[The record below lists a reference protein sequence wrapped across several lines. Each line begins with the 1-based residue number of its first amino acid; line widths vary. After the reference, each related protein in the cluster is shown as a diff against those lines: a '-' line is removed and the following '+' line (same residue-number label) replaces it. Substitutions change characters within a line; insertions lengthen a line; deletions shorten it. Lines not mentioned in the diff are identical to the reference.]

1 MKRTWLYLFL
11 LFTVVPAGELF
22 ILVKVGQLIGATA
35 TVAIILVTGV
45 LGAWLAKREGA
56 AVIRQLGQDLKS
68 GLPPASRVM
77 EGVLVLVGAVLL
89 VTPGILTD
97 ITGFSL
103 IIPFSR
109 ALIAPVLLRV
119 LLKRFGL
126 ATIDLSASGP
136 FQHKPAQEQARAAS
150 SEDSPFEHPVV

>member
-11 LFTVVPAGELF
+11 LFTVVPAVELF
-22 ILVKVGQLIGATA
+22 ILVNLGQVIGATA
-35 TVAIILVTGV
+35 TVAIIVITGV

-103 IIPFSR
+103 IIPASR
-109 ALIAPVLLRV
+109 ALIAPVVLRV
-119 LLKRFGL
+119 LLKRLGL
-126 ATIDLSASGP
+126 DKIDMSATAAFQRGPAPQQPQAPSGD
-136 FQHKPAQEQARAAS
+136 
-150 SEDSPFEHPVV
+150 DSPFDHPVV